1 MRNRRLGPGTAWA
14 GRAVGLVLLAAIG
27 CSKQEELVPDPG
39 VSPFYPG
46 PTAGSPGGPA
56 AAAPAAGR
64 AVNAS
69 DRAGTGPR
77 IPDGPLRPED
87 VERQLRIALRASTKG
102 DAARAIPLLDRI
114 LELEPAN
121 REALLGR
128 AGIAM
133 EQSQRAASPEERAAA
148 LEKAGVL
155 VRTLRRTYEKSNKQE
170 LELFARVL
178 YDQLRALTKQGHYD
192 RAAAVLKEVQQ
203 AGFEPFDRVEH
214 DPELAALRSS
224 PDYRKAMVEIDAASL
239 ARARGKVKDRVA
251 RPLDMAFGF
260 NVKGLDDKPLSL
272 DEYKGKVV
280 LVNFWGTWCEPCRKA
295 LPGLAQLYYKH
306 RRRGFEVIGLS
317 YEPGAPD
324 PETARKYVQQFVQ
337 QSGIPY
343 RCAMGDEA
351 TQKMIPSFKGFPTT
365 LLIDRAGKV
374 RVLITENSEDTLPI
388 LDDSIEVLLAE
399 PAPPRPPGRPPTP
412 KHPPSHPP
420 TPRRHPSRPP
430 TPRPHPGPHPL
441 PPPRRKGRPGRV
453 NVRRDFKIS
462 SGCKPNNRRHF
473 HLLNFSIPGILNP
486 ILSQTRSLLA
496 SRLDQ
501 PFNRRPGDERQ
512 IVVTSISNSAKRRE
526 SAPFVAQTPLCTP
539 PIRPAGLNPTGAIFA
554 LTMSAPRSQSRR

>member
-1 MRNRRLGPGTAWA
+1 MSNRRLGHGTAWA

-46 PTAGSPGGPA
+46 PKAESRPATPGGPA
-56 AAAPAAGR
+56 AAAPAGDR
-64 AVNAS
+64 SVDPS
-69 DRAGTGPR
+69 DRAGSGPQ

-87 VERQLRIALRASTKG
+87 VERQLRIALRAATKG

-114 LELEPAN
+114 LDLEPAN
-121 REALLGR
+121 REAMLGR
-128 AGIAM
+128 AAIAM
-133 EQSQRAASPEERAAA
+133 EQSQRAAKPEERAAA

-155 VRTLRRTYEKSNKQE
+155 VRALRRTYEKSTRPE

-178 YDQLRALTKQGHYD
+178 YDQMRTATKEGHYD
-192 RAAAVLKEVQQ
+192 RAAAALKEVSQ

-224 PDYRKAMVEIDAASL
+224 PEYGKAMDEIDAASL

-251 RPLDMAFGF
+251 RPLDLSFGF
-260 NVKGLDDKPLSL
+260 NLKDLDGKPLAL
-272 DEYKGKVV
+272 DQFRGKVV
-280 LVNFWGTWCEPCRKA
+280 LVDFWGTWCEPCRKA
-295 LPGLAQLYYKH
+295 LPGLVQLYYKH

-351 TQKMIPSFKGFPTT
+351 TQKKIPDFKGFPTT

-374 RVLITENSEDTLPI
+374 RVLITENSEDTLPT
-388 LDDSIEVLLAE
+388 LDDSIAVLLAE
-399 PAPPRPPGRPPTP
+399 PAPAASPKPPAETKAAPQPPADAKGAP
-412 KHPPSHPP
+412 K
-420 TPRRHPSRPP
+420 
-430 TPRPHPGPHPL
+430 
-441 PPPRRKGRPGRV
+441 
-453 NVRRDFKIS
+453 
-462 SGCKPNNRRHF
+462 
-473 HLLNFSIPGILNP
+473 
-486 ILSQTRSLLA
+486 
-496 SRLDQ
+496 
-501 PFNRRPGDERQ
+501 
-512 IVVTSISNSAKRRE
+512 
-526 SAPFVAQTPLCTP
+526 APAPAAAQTK
-539 PIRPAGLNPTGAIFA
+539 GA
-554 LTMSAPRSQSRR
+554 SGPR

>member
-46 PTAGSPGGPA
+46 PKAEAPGGPA
-56 AAAPAAGR
+56 AAAPAGDR
-64 AVNAS
+64 AVDAS
-69 DRAGTGPR
+69 DREGSGTR

-87 VERQLRIALRASTKG
+87 VERQLRIALRAASKG
-102 DAARAIPLLDRI
+102 DAGRAIPLLDRI

-128 AGIAM
+128 AAIAM
-133 EQSQRAASPEERAAA
+133 ELSQRAGAPEERAAA

-170 LELFARVL
+170 LDLFAQVL
-178 YDQLRALTKQGHYD
+178 YDQMRTATKQGHYD
-192 RAAAVLKEVQQ
+192 RAAAALKEVQQ

-224 PDYRKAMVEIDAASL
+224 PEYHKAMEEIDASNL
-239 ARARGKVKDRVA
+239 ARARGRVKDRVA
-251 RPLDMAFGF
+251 RPLDLAFGF
-260 NVKGLDDKPLSL
+260 NLKGLDDKPLSL
-272 DEYKGKVV
+272 DQYKGQVV
-280 LVNFWGTWCEPCRKA
+280 LVDFWGTWCEPCRKA

-306 RRRGFEVIGLS
+306 RRRGFEVIGLT

-351 TQKMIPSFKGFPTT
+351 TQKKIPNFKGFPTT

-374 RVLITENSEDTLPI
+374 RMLITENSEDTLPA
-388 LDDSIEVLLAE
+388 LDDAIEVLLAE
-399 PAPPRPPGRPPTP
+399 PSPVAAPKPPTDAKAAP
-412 KHPPSHPP
+412 KPPADAKAAPKAPSPP
-420 TPRRHPSRPP
+420 
-430 TPRPHPGPHPL
+430 
-441 PPPRRKGRPGRV
+441 
-453 NVRRDFKIS
+453 
-462 SGCKPNNRRHF
+462 
-473 HLLNFSIPGILNP
+473 
-486 ILSQTRSLLA
+486 A
-496 SRLDQ
+496 
-501 PFNRRPGDERQ
+501 
-512 IVVTSISNSAKRRE
+512 
-526 SAPFVAQTPLCTP
+526 AQTKGT
-539 PIRPAGLNPTGAIFA
+539 AG
-554 LTMSAPRSQSRR
+554 PR